1 MKEKVLQGRY
11 EIQRQLRKNA
21 GRHTLL
27 ARDLVTQELVVV
39 KLLTFGSDFKWQD
52 LKLLTREA
60 QILQELSHPAIPC
73 YLDYFELNLP
83 DLKGFALIQTYIPA
97 KSLGEHVRSGR
108 TFSERELKQIAK
120 ALLKVLIYLHE
131 RLPPVIHRDI
141 KASNILLGDYR
152 PSYQL
157 THKNHSKS
165 RNKFGSNSYH
175 HRSYE
180 DVGQVYLVDFGSV
193 KTAVAQQDGTMTVV
207 GTYGYMPPEQFGG
220 RAFPASDLYGLGA
233 TLIHLVTGK
242 HPADLLQDDM
252 TIQFEELVNLSP
264 AFLDWLKWLT
274 EPTLKLRLSSARK
287 ALEAL
292 DMLSHRHFPLVI
304 FQPQDS
310 KIKYIKQ
317 KERLEITIPPPG
329 FSLRVGF
336 LCFFDLIWLSLLI
349 NWTISVWGKPL
360 LILFPL
366 FHWGFAIW
374 ILLAILFTL
383 FGKIRFSLTP
393 EKISLTYE
401 LFGLKYPSPFPGYRE
416 DIWKIEAI
424 DRQIVQPRGA
434 RVEPIRV
441 SIPYK
446 LVIWAR
452 KRKYVLGQN
461 ALNQWLRISQRRV
474 LHPSELDWLAQEIS
488 DWLELPITRE
498 ISRE

>member
-1 MKEKVLQGRY
+1 MKDKILQGRY

-21 GRHTLL
+21 GRKTLL
-27 ARDLVTQELVVV
+27 AQDLVTQELVII

-60 QILQELSHPAIPC
+60 QILQELSHPSIPR
-73 YLDYFELNLP
+73 YLDYFEIDLP
-83 DLKGFALIQTYIPA
+83 DLKGFALVQTYIPA
-97 KSLGEHVRSGR
+97 RSLGEHLRAGR
-108 TFSERELKQIAK
+108 TFSELELKQIAK
-120 ALLKVLIYLHE
+120 ALLKVLIYLHQ

-141 KASNILLGDYR
+141 KASNILLGDHL
-152 PSYQL
+152 SYQRAQ
-157 THKNHSKS
+157 KGSS
-165 RNKFGSNSYH
+165 SFRNKFGSHSLR
-175 HRSYE
+175 HRSAE

-252 TIQFEELVNLSP
+252 TIQFDELVNLSP

-274 EPTLKLRLSSARK
+274 EPSLKRRLGSAQK

-292 DMLSHRHFPLVI
+292 DILSHRHFPLVV

-310 KIKYIKQ
+310 KIQYVKQ
-317 KERLEITIPPPG
+317 KELLEVTIPPPG

-349 NWTISVWGKPL
+349 NWTISVWGKTL

-366 FHWGFAIW
+366 FHWAFAIW

-383 FGKIRFSLTP
+383 FGKIHFSLTP
-393 EKISLTYE
+393 QKISLTYE
-401 LFGLKYPSPFPGYRE
+401 LFGLKYPSPFPGHRQ
-416 DIWKIEAI
+416 DIWKIEVLE
-424 DRQIVQPRGA
+424 RQIVKPGGA
-434 RVEPIRV
+434 RVELVRV
-441 SIPYK
+441 SVPSK

-452 KRKYVLGQN
+452 KRKYVLGRN
-461 ALNQWLRISQRRV
+461 ALTQCLLINQRRV
-474 LHPSELDWLAQEIS
+474 LHASELDWLAQEIS
-488 DWLELPITRE
+488 DWLELPI
-498 ISRE
+498 SRE